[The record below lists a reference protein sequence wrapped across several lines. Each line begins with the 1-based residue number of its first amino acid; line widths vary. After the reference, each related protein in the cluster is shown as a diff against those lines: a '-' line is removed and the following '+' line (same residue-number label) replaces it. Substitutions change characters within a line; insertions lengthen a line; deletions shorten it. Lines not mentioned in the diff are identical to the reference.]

1 MGISNWNTLKDA
13 RKEAR
18 EQINTGKVIYCSIGF
33 DKHTGFYAQSNQNTH
48 RSDRRYWVPDY
59 DPHMVYICLKSGALV
74 KYTSTE
80 YARKFHAYSRKKK
93 GIVKH

>member
-1 MGISNWNTLKDA
+1 MSNWNTLKDA

-59 DPHMVYICLKSGALV
+59 DPLQNMRENSMHILEK
-74 KYTSTE
+74 
-80 YARKFHAYSRKKK
+80 RKASLNIKK
-93 GIVKH
+93 